1 MGELALVRAL
11 EEAPVEVKAAALRL
25 YKAAQTREDTAAVTL
40 LLTAPRRAMQRR
52 RSDQVTD
59 ARRRSLA
66 GARLPRET
74 VQQYRQEAKRRG
86 LSMYAWIAEALE
98 AHYQERGAAT
108 RPGPATPCPGRSARP
123 SGAAA
128 PDPMG
133 PPGTGPNP
141 LQDDTKQG
149 ILFTRGRDTR
159 VGSPGPDRARSPG
172 APRPLGSPEQNGCF
186 VHLAVSGLPG
196 AGRRVGASLGPR
208 SALSGARR
216 LPARQRAKRRP
227 KGDAHARLVTG
238 ARPSPARARPNRCRR
253 GRQRPARA
261 RPGQS
266 AADCAASQRGGLDK
280 NRRLCYPGFAGGSAW
295 D

>member
-1 MGELALVRAL
+1 MGELTLVRAL
-11 EEAPVEVKAAALRL
+11 EEAPQEVKEAALRL
-25 YKAAQTREDTAAVTL
+25 YKAAQTREDVAAVTL
-40 LLTAPRRAMQRR
+40 LLTAPRRAIQRR
-52 RSDQVTD
+52 RSDQATD
-59 ARRRSLA
+59 ARRRTLA

-74 VQQYRQEAKRRG
+74 VQKYRQEAKRRG

-98 AHYQERGAAT
+98 AHYQAWGAAT
-108 RPGPATPCPGRSARP
+108 RPGPAMPGPGLDARP
-123 SGAAA
+123 PGAAA

-141 LQDDTKQG
+141 LQDDTKQAFCSPG
-149 ILFTRGRDTR
+149 VRNAR
-159 VGSPGPDRARSPG
+159 VGSPGPDRARSPV

-208 SALSGARR
+208 SALSGARG
-216 LPARQRAKRRP
+216 LPARQRAQRRP
-227 KGDAHARLVTG
+227 ERDAAARPG
-238 ARPSPARARPNRCRR
+238 RSARPSPARARPNRCRR

-266 AADCAASQRGGLDK
+266 TADCAASQQRGLDK
-280 NRRLCYPGFAGGSAW
+280 HRLL
-295 D
+295 

>member
-40 LLTAPRRAMQRR
+40 LLTAPRRTMQRR

-59 ARRRSLA
+59 ARRRTLA

-98 AHYQERGAAT
+98 AHYQERGGRFAA
-108 RPGPATPCPGRSARP
+108 RPGAAGPGLDARP
-123 SGAAA
+123 PGAAA
-128 PDPMG
+128 PDPVGSPG
-133 PPGTGPNP
+133 PGPNP
-141 LQDDTKQG
+141 LQDDTKQAFCSPG
-149 ILFTRGRDTR
+149 GRDTR
-159 VGSPGPDRARSPG
+159 VGSPGPDRARSPV
-172 APRPLGSPEQNGCF
+172 APRPLGSPEQNECF

-196 AGRRVGASLGPR
+196 AGRRVGGALGPR
-208 SALSGARR
+208 SALSGARG

-227 KGDAHARLVTG
+227 KGDLHARLVTA
-238 ARPSPARARPNRCRR
+238 ARPSPARSRANRCRLR
-253 GRQRPARA
+253 RQRPARSRPA
-261 RPGQS
+261 RV
-266 AADCAASQRGGLDK
+266 
-280 NRRLCYPGFAGGSAW
+280 RRR
-295 D
+295 